1 MESKGNNI
9 LLQEKEKEGE
19 DEEDEEEEIKVK
31 MINNEVE
38 NINDVTANMEFNIVI
53 VGKEGKFTIIIYILF
68 QFIGVGK
75 KTLLNYIQNKYLN
88 NILSTSVAQGK
99 QLNQSS
105 FMSEKDEEVY
115 SNCIRLFYSVNFPN
129 KNKQLIVCLRIYDS
143 ELSQNFFFITPQAFF
158 LLYDITSKVS
168 FDSVVKYYKT
178 IKEDKKYE
186 DAKFILV
193 GNKTDLI
200 DEVNSE
206 ITSEIEAD
214 EKDKV
219 NVSEEKEIIREEKDY
234 NINENKDDDKE
245 EKNEN
250 IENSQEL
257 KEIKEN
263 QNETNNKS
271 RRITIN
277 FKEDNKTN
285 NHNYLQEI
293 MKKEKFALSKE
304 VSGLNGDGL
313 EELLNETVILLYKMV
328 KEMQSSA
335 YNTCQIEGESTII
348 ENKLQIDNKQ
358 KSYHDLEYKKEVK
371 KINDS
376 KTCCFF
382 CEIY

>member
-1 MESKGNNI
+1 
-9 LLQEKEKEGE
+9 
-19 DEEDEEEEIKVK
+19 
-31 MINNEVE
+31 
-38 NINDVTANMEFNIVI
+38 
-53 VGKEGKFTIIIYILF
+53 
-68 QFIGVGK
+68 
-75 KTLLNYIQNKYLN
+75 
-88 NILSTSVAQGK
+88 
-99 QLNQSS
+99 
-105 FMSEKDEEVY
+105 MSEKDEEVY

-129 KNKQLIVCLRIYDS
+129 KNKQLIICLRIYDS

-158 LLYDITSKVS
+158 LLYDITSRSS

-186 DAKFILV
+186 DSKFILV

-200 DEVNSE
+200 DEENSE
-206 ITSEIEAD
+206 IETD

-219 NVSEEKEIIREEKDY
+219 NENNEKEVIKEVKD
-234 NINENKDDDKE
+234 NNENEYKDEDEDEDEDKDKE
-245 EKNEN
+245 EKDNNEGK
-250 IENSQEL
+250 IQEL
-257 KEIKEN
+257 TEIKEIT
-263 QNETNNKS
+263 NETNNKS
-271 RRITIN
+271 QRITID

-285 NHNYLQEI
+285 NKNYFQEI

-304 VSGLNGDGL
+304 VSGLNGDCL

-348 ENKLQIDNKQ
+348 EKKLEIDNKQ

-382 CEIY
+382 CEIF

>member
-1 MESKGNNI
+1 M
-9 LLQEKEKEGE
+9 
-19 DEEDEEEEIKVK
+19 
-31 MINNEVE
+31 
-38 NINDVTANMEFNIVI
+38 
-53 VGKEGKFTIIIYILF
+53 
-68 QFIGVGK
+68 
-75 KTLLNYIQNKYLN
+75 LNYIQNKYLN
-88 NILSTSVAQGK
+88 NILSTSVVQGK

-115 SNCIRLFYSVNFPN
+115 SNCIRLFYSVNFPD

-186 DAKFILV
+186 DCKFILV

-206 ITSEIEAD
+206 IETD
-214 EKDKV
+214 EKEKITE
-219 NVSEEKEIIREEKDY
+219 SEEKEIIKEEKDY
-234 NINENKDDDKE
+234 NVNENKDDDDKE
-245 EKNEN
+245 EKDGNN
-250 IENSQEL
+250 GISQEL

-263 QNETNNKS
+263 PNEANNKS
-271 RRITIN
+271 ERITID
-277 FKEDNKTN
+277 FKEDNKMN
-285 NHNYLQEI
+285 NKNYFQEVI
-293 MKKEKFALSKE
+293 KKEKFVLSKE
-304 VSGLNGDGL
+304 ISGLNGDSL
-313 EELLNETVILLYKMV
+313 EELLNETVALLYKMV
-328 KEMQSSA
+328 KDIQNSA

-348 ENKLQIDNKQ
+348 ENKLQIDNRQ

-382 CEIY
+382 CGIF

>member
-1 MESKGNNI
+1 M
-9 LLQEKEKEGE
+9 
-19 DEEDEEEEIKVK
+19 
-31 MINNEVE
+31 
-38 NINDVTANMEFNIVI
+38 
-53 VGKEGKFTIIIYILF
+53 
-68 QFIGVGK
+68 
-75 KTLLNYIQNKYLN
+75 
-88 NILSTSVAQGK
+88 LSTSVAQGK

-115 SNCIRLFYSVNFPN
+115 SNCIRLFYSVNFQD

-158 LLYDITSKVS
+158 LLYDITSKDS
-168 FDSVVKYYKT
+168 FDSVVKYYKV

-186 DAKFILV
+186 DSKFILV

-206 ITSEIEAD
+206 IETD
-214 EKDKV
+214 EKERITE
-219 NVSEEKEIIREEKDY
+219 SEEKEIIKEEKDY
-234 NINENKDDDKE
+234 NVNENKDDDDKE
-245 EKNEN
+245 EKDEN
-250 IENSQEL
+250 NGISQEL

-263 QNETNNKS
+263 PNEANNKS
-271 RRITIN
+271 ERITID
-277 FKEDNKTN
+277 FKEDNKMN
-285 NHNYLQEI
+285 NKNYFQEV
-293 MKKEKFALSKE
+293 MKKEKFVLSKE
-304 VSGLNGDGL
+304 ISGLNGDSL
-313 EELLNETVILLYKMV
+313 EELLNETVVLLYKMV
-328 KEMQSSA
+328 KDIQNSA

-382 CEIY
+382 CGIF

>member
-1 MESKGNNI
+1 
-9 LLQEKEKEGE
+9 
-19 DEEDEEEEIKVK
+19 
-31 MINNEVE
+31 
-38 NINDVTANMEFNIVI
+38 
-53 VGKEGKFTIIIYILF
+53 
-68 QFIGVGK
+68 
-75 KTLLNYIQNKYLN
+75 
-88 NILSTSVAQGK
+88 
-99 QLNQSS
+99 
-105 FMSEKDEEVY
+105 MSEKDEEVY

-129 KNKQLIVCLRIYDS
+129 KNKQLIICLRIYDS

-158 LLYDITSKVS
+158 LLYDITSRSS

-186 DAKFILV
+186 DSKFILV

-200 DEVNSE
+200 DEENSE
-206 ITSEIEAD
+206 IETD

-219 NVSEEKEIIREEKDY
+219 NENNEKEVIKEIKD
-234 NINENKDDDKE
+234 NNEGK
-245 EKNEN
+245 
-250 IENSQEL
+250 IQEL
-257 KEIKEN
+257 TEIKEN
-263 QNETNNKS
+263 GNEANNKS
-271 RRITIN
+271 NRITID

-285 NHNYLQEI
+285 NKNYFQEI

-304 VSGLNGDGL
+304 VSGLNGDCL

-348 ENKLQIDNKQ
+348 EKKLEIDNKQ

-382 CEIY
+382 CEIF